1 MAGENYFYCPE
12 LNEDMREAVLI
23 GDEHFH
29 LSKSLRLKSG
39 QPVMLVNGKGL
50 AAQARINR
58 IISRET
64 HLELFGFFNDYNELK
79 TKIFLGIG
87 QIKQGH
93 LELLVEKAVEL
104 GVAEIHLLQ
113 TRYVSHRKLNLQ
125 RLEKIAIA
133 AMKQCGRSRIPPIYS
148 PVSFTH
154 FLDLTEK
161 VTHRFIFDNQEQAPH
176 YAHLLPLKRAAET
189 ALLIGPEGGFSQEEI
204 ALCQNKSIQVVQLGQ
219 RRLRSETAALMALAL
234 TAANSKEETL

>member
-1 MAGENYFYCPE
+1 MAGENYFYFPE
-12 LNEDMREAVLI
+12 LKEDMREAILT
-23 GDEHFH
+23 GDEHLH
-29 LSKSLRLKSG
+29 LSKSLRLRSG

-64 HLELFGFFNDYNELK
+64 HLELFGFYNDYNELK

-125 RLEKIAIA
+125 RLEKIAIV
-133 AMKQCGRSRIPPIYS
+133 AMKQCGRSRIPPVFS
-148 PVSFTH
+148 PVSLTN

-161 VTHRFIFDNQEQAPH
+161 LPNRFIFDNQEQTPH
-176 YAHLLPLKRAAET
+176 YSQLLPPKNAAET
-189 ALLIGPEGGFSQEEI
+189 VLLIGPEGGFSQEEI
-204 ALCQNKSIQVVQLGQ
+204 ALSRNKSIQAVQLGQ
-219 RRLRSETAALMALAL
+219 RRLRSETAAIMALAL